1 MTKTHLFFEFE
12 KNTRQTN
19 KTANTVASSSK
30 KAKSVKNLGVRSNFG
45 QAEPPIAEHFQEKE
59 SLHLHE
65 NLDRT
70 EEAGPSSVSKRNS
83 SPVPSTS
90 RGPQIPEYYWEQ
102 LLFHRVL
109 QLVPEDGPTVVI
121 DIEPSSSNPSSR
133 QDRWAWPRNVNEDAD
148 NAEYSSPVARRR
160 LAQRQ
165 RKIIPV
171 HNEGA
176 KNGILT
182 KVRRKKISKRKG
194 YGWSACVSKCF
205 PEVGESS
212 IPCCNNTKE
221 KLRKLYADF
230 IKKKK
235 KWDRWNPSKD
245 HPLVTCIDESKLA
258 GLKET
263 IKPNRGI
270 IYRYSMS
277 FNFFNISTLRS
288 RLAVI
293 SFGWP
298 DTKR

>member
-30 KAKSVKNLGVRSNFG
+30 KAKSVKNPGVRSNLG

-70 EEAGPSSVSKRNS
+70 EKAGPSSVSKRNS

-90 RGPQIPEYYWEQ
+90 RGPTDPRILLRTTAIPQSPPISPRRWSI
-102 LLFHRVL
+102 
-109 QLVPEDGPTVVI
+109 PSPTVVI
-121 DIEPSSSNPSSR
+121 DIEPSSSSSNPLSR
-133 QDRWAWPRNVNEDAD
+133 QDRWAWPRNVNEVYEDA
-148 NAEYSSPVARRR
+148 ESSSPVARRR

-194 YGWSACVSKCF
+194 CGWSACVSKCF

-293 SFGWP
+293 SFG
-298 DTKR
+298 

>member
-12 KNTRQTN
+12 KNTTRQTN

-30 KAKSVKNLGVRSNFG
+30 KAKSVKNPGVRSNLG

-59 SLHLHE
+59 SLHLRE
-65 NLDRT
+65 NLDHT

-90 RGPQIPEYYWEQ
+90 RGPTDPRILLRTTAIPQSPPISPGGWSI
-102 LLFHRVL
+102 
-109 QLVPEDGPTVVI
+109 PSPTVVI

-133 QDRWAWPRNVNEDAD
+133 QDRWAWPRNVNEDA
-148 NAEYSSPVARRR
+148 ESSSPVARRR

-194 YGWSACVSKCF
+194 CGWSACVSKCF

-212 IPCCNNTKE
+212 IQEFFMVVNFWSFE
-221 KLRKLYADF
+221 YRK
-230 IKKKK
+230 
-235 KWDRWNPSKD
+235 NS
-245 HPLVTCIDESKLA
+245 LA
-258 GLKET
+258 LM
-263 IKPNRGI
+263 
-270 IYRYSMS
+270 IYCD
-277 FNFFNISTLRS
+277 N
-288 RLAVI
+288 
-293 SFGWP
+293 
-298 DTKR
+298 